1 MREKCVF
8 FFFFSPLCFLSLKV
22 SSFPVRTEVVLGMMH
37 FHLMWAC
44 AWPLVLPKV
53 LPQCKYLGGQHSVL
67 TKSSQ
72 SDTINSFSDMW
83 VFMKKGEF
91 AWKGKHGYDLLLQS
105 ILPHK
110 KCQESHL
117 NFQNGIAGFHY
128 CFF

>member
-1 MREKCVF
+1 M
-8 FFFFSPLCFLSLKV
+8 
-22 SSFPVRTEVVLGMMH
+22 
-37 FHLMWAC
+37 
-44 AWPLVLPKV
+44 LPKV

-117 NFQNGIAGFHY
+117 NFQNGVVGFRY
-128 CFF
+128 CFFLSQLKLKYHWLWRGAEARVE